1 MKQVRPIQKLVDSF
15 EMLPGIGP
23 KTAQRLAYYM
33 LRMPQ
38 ERLERFAEAL
48 GKLKKDTKI
57 CSICKNVDEEDPCRI
72 CSDNA
77 RKEEIIC
84 VVESPLDVVALE
96 RADGYDGVY
105 HVLHGSINP
114 LNNIGPEDI
123 FLPQLLARIKAGGGE
138 ELILATN
145 PSMEGE
151 ATAMYIAN
159 KVKEIDGGI
168 KITRIGRGLP
178 TGADLE
184 YADEMTL
191 SQAMEGRKEL

>member
-1 MKQVRPIQKLVDSF
+1 MKQVKPIQRLVDSF

-38 ERLERFAEAL
+38 ERLDRFADSLA
-48 GKLKKDTKI
+48 KLKKDTKI
-57 CSICKNVDEEDPCRI
+57 CSICFNIDENDPCGI
-72 CSDNA
+72 CSSPSRNDNVV
-77 RKEEIIC
+77 C
-84 VVESPLDVVALE
+84 VVESPLDVIALE
-96 RADGYDGVY
+96 RADGFSGVY
-105 HVLHGSINP
+105 HVLHGSMNP

-123 FLPQLLARIKAGGGE
+123 YLPQLLKRLKDGQVE

-151 ATAMYIAN
+151 ATAMYITN
-159 KVKEIDGGI
+159 KVREMGLKI
-168 KITRIGRGLP
+168 KVTRIGRGLP

-191 SQAMEGRKEL
+191 SQALAGRKEV